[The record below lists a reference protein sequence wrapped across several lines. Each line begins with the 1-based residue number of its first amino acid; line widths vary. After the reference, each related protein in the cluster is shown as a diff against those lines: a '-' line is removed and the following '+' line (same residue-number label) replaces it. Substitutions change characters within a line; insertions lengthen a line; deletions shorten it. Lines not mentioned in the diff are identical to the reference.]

1 MLNFSKIGQ
10 ALRQLRQ
17 DRGLKQAEVASGAGI
32 TSPMLSAYET
42 GKQKPSFATIDKILG
57 AMEFDAV
64 DLASALQKATRSDES
79 PEQDGQE
86 PFDLRLNRLRQA
98 QIQSSQLVTAEERL
112 VAQLLP
118 AVLATVRYLKG

>member
-1 MLNFSKIGQ
+1 VLNFSKIGQ

-64 DLASALQKATRSDES
+64 DLASALQKASRSEEPPD
-79 PEQDGQE
+79 QDGQE
-86 PFDLRLNRLRQA
+86 QFDLRLNRLRQA
-98 QIQSSQLVTAEERL
+98 QIQSSELVTEEERL
-112 VAQLLP
+112 VTHLLP

>member
-64 DLASALQKATRSDES
+64 DLASALQKASRSEEPPD
-79 PEQDGQE
+79 QDGQE
-86 PFDLRLNRLRQA
+86 QFDLRLNRLRQA
-98 QIQSSQLVTAEERL
+98 QIQSSELVTEEERL
-112 VAQLLP
+112 VTHLLP

>member
-64 DLASALQKATRSDES
+64 DLASALQRATRSEEL
-79 PEQDGQE
+79 PGEDGQE
-86 PFDLRLNRLRQA
+86 QFDLRLNRLRQA
-98 QIQSSQLVTAEERL
+98 QIQSSELVSKEERL
-112 VAQLLP
+112 VAHLLP
-118 AVLATVRYLKG
+118 AVLATVRYLKD